1 MGLNIEVS
9 DANSD
14 GNRTITANGVK
25 LGTISILWN
34 NMLWSIETLSVEQ
47 LKFSIKNEER
57 LGKILQALIKFKN
70 ENGYKD
76 VWIRNCIGDIGTFYP
91 EKTWNKLGFE
101 LAENSAC
108 YEMKTH
114 KKGL

>member
-34 NMLWSIETLSVEQ
+34 NMLWSRTL
-47 LKFSIKNEER
+47 R
-57 LGKILQALIKFKN
+57 
-70 ENGYKD
+70 
-76 VWIRNCIGDIGTFYP
+76 
-91 EKTWNKLGFE
+91 
-101 LAENSAC
+101 
-108 YEMKTH
+108 
-114 KKGL
+114 

>member
-34 NMLWSIETLSVEQ
+34 NMLWSICLYLHYTIKPGLS
-47 LKFSIKNEER
+47 
-57 LGKILQALIKFKN
+57 
-70 ENGYKD
+70 
-76 VWIRNCIGDIGTFYP
+76 RNYHQD
-91 EKTWNKLGFE
+91 
-101 LAENSAC
+101 
-108 YEMKTH
+108 
-114 KKGL
+114 